1 MNKRYLTGLLIGFV
15 VLDLAFTF
23 WQHYRLP
30 LDGDLV
36 AIVLPA
42 PWYSQVLHD
51 PFGWA
56 VLTKNEAYS
65 ATNRFFAH
73 ATMSLYWKT
82 VPRLLQYVVAPI
94 TSLYVA
100 SALFATA
107 TQAGLTLALA
117 SYVRLAGG
125 ERAGSLGFW
134 MAAALL
140 RPFFQTATQLYEQVG
155 ITDHAITYTFFYAW
169 PLLLVL
175 VLFWPFFRAA
185 CRQQPLRLPALHAL
199 LLVALM
205 VVVAFNGPLAGA
217 VVAIGLLGVG
227 LRWLWGLWRPGQR
240 AGWLSGQALG
250 LLAVLGMLTL
260 YSLYIGRYNSEN
272 VHTHTLA
279 ELYRLLPEGVA
290 RLLVIHAGLPLLLL
304 LLLLNTQLVRRT
316 ASPARP
322 GVLRLLG
329 WGAAAAA
336 VYLLLLP
343 LGGYRTYRPYL
354 LRYDTF
360 LPILLALLFAYGLT
374 ASYLLRHLRG
384 SRRWAYLAV
393 LLLFGSYLTGVD
405 FVLNSPYNNDCER
418 RALATLALAPG
429 PVVQLSPACTVLSWS
444 PLASPQESERNAD
457 MLYYWGITPRKKLY
471 YQQ

>member
-1 MNKRYLTGLLIGFV
+1 MTKRYVTGLLVGFV
-15 VLDLAFTF
+15 VLDLALTC

-56 VLTKNEAYS
+56 VLTKNEVYS

-73 ATMSLYWKT
+73 ATMSLYWKV
-82 VPRLLQYVVAPI
+82 VPRLLQHFMAPI

-107 TQAGLTLALA
+107 TQAALTLVLA
-117 SYVRLAGG
+117 SYICRAGG
-125 ERAGSLGFW
+125 ERAGGPGFW
-134 MAAALL
+134 GVAALL

-169 PLLLVL
+169 PLVLVL

-185 CRQQPLRLPALHAL
+185 CRQQPLRLSALQVL
-199 LLVALM
+199 LLLALM

-217 VVAIGLLGVG
+217 VVAIVLLGVG
-227 LRWLWGLWRPGQR
+227 VRWLGGLWQPGQR
-240 AGWLSGQALG
+240 AAWLSGQALG
-250 LLAVLGMLTL
+250 LLTVLGLLTL
-260 YSLYIGRYNSEN
+260 YSLYIGRNNSEN
-272 VHTHTLA
+272 VHTHTLG
-279 ELYRLLPEGVA
+279 ELYRLLPEGMA
-290 RLLVIHAGLPLLLL
+290 RLLLIHAGLPLLLVL
-304 LLLLNTQLVRRT
+304 LLANLQLVRRT
-316 ASPARP
+316 VRP
-322 GVLRLLG
+322 GRARVLRLLG

-336 VYLLLLP
+336 LYLLLLP

-360 LPILLALLFAYGLT
+360 LPIMLLLMLAYGLST
-374 ASYLLRHLRG
+374 RYLLRNLSGGRRG
-384 SRRWAYLAV
+384 AYLAV
-393 LLLFGSYLTGVD
+393 VVLFSGYLSGVD
-405 FVLNSPYNNDCER
+405 LVVNSPYNNDCER
-418 RALATLALAPG
+418 QALATLAQAPG
-429 PVVQLSPACTVLSWS
+429 AEVPLSAACTVLAWG
-444 PLASPQESERNAD
+444 PLATPQESERNAA
-457 MLYYWGITPRKKLY
+457 MLYYWGVTPSKKLY
-471 YQQ
+471 FQR